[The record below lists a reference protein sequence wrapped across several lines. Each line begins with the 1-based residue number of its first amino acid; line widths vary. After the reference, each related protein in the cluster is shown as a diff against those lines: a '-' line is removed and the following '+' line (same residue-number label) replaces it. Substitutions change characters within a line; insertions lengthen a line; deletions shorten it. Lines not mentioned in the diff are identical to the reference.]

1 MIVGTR
7 GSLNPTAYTVLSTQ
21 LGPTL
26 QVCASW
32 KITTLFSMMVTVNT
46 FHAIMSLYFS
56 FQTSKDTPFSFCQAV
71 NICKVV
77 MNHRQW
83 PLLIKLEK
91 NLKRLQI
98 RTPGIALN
106 CRTEW
111 SFWGVEYVTLCSY
124 VHVLGIK
131 PLLNPSGS
139 WKIARAHYTERH
151 FQPDKCIPS
160 TGLQIWK
167 HPLKRAMQ
175 EAPCTVSPASLC
187 NVSNCPLTSLPL
199 RRRKNLRYHANGRS
213 FINNPIINHSD
224 D

>member
-26 QVCASW
+26 QVCVSW
-32 KITTLFSMMVTVNT
+32 KITLFSMMVTVNT

-151 FQPDKCIPS
+151 FQPDKCTTQYRFADLEASPKKS
-160 TGLQIWK
+160 YARSSMHCLHCFPLQ
-167 HPLKRAMQ
+167 RVQ
-175 EAPCTVSPASLC
+175 
-187 NVSNCPLTSLPL
+187 LPT
-199 RRRKNLRYHANGRS
+199 H
-213 FINNPIINHSD
+213 FTTT
-224 D
+224 